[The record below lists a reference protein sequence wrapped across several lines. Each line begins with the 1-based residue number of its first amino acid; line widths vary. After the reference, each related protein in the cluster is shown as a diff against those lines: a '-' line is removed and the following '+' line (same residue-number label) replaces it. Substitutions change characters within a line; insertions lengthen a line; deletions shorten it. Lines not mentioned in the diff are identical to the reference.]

1 MILDHL
7 HISLALAC
15 LRIAGRWVSD
25 AEVCAAAGVS
35 AGDSLVS
42 RPEVRPSGAQSD
54 DTVACS
60 RAVFVGLA
68 HIILFMF
75 LEVPLLHFETIG
87 ISPESLVGLET
98 TVHFPGND
106 DLFALLV
113 VRDGNR
119 IELNFEFYDFSEGLR
134 ESHLHDCLLVATCN
148 GRSSV

>member
-1 MILDHL
+1 
-7 HISLALAC
+7 
-15 LRIAGRWVSD
+15 
-25 AEVCAAAGVS
+25 
-35 AGDSLVS
+35 
-42 RPEVRPSGAQSD
+42 
-54 DTVACS
+54 
-60 RAVFVGLA
+60 
-68 HIILFMF
+68 MF

-148 GRSSV
+148 GRSSVWVIVSDGPLVDEASFLEEHVMLNLTILMG